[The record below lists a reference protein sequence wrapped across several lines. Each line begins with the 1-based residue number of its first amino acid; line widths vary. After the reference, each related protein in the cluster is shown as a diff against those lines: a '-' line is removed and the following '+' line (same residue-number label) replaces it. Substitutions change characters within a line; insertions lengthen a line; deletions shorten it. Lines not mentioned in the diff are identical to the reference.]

1 MREITVSR
9 ENSGKRIDRFIR
21 ETFKNMPASA
31 MYKAFRKK
39 DIKVNGVRVKDDYIV
54 SEGDRLEIY
63 IVDEILDGVPRVGN
77 ESFIKGFSVVY
88 EDSNLLIVNKEQGI
102 PVHPDREQ
110 PDNTLIDF
118 VHEYLEHKGEFIRG
132 NPNSFVPSLC
142 HRIDR
147 NTGGLVIIAKN
158 QETLRIMLKKIKTR
172 EVRKF
177 YQCLVTGKMEKKE
190 DELHS
195 YLVKDERKSRVY
207 VSDTPVKGSVKIIT
221 KYRVLSCEN
230 DISRLE
236 VELITGRTHQIR
248 AHLAHI
254 GHPIIGDGK
263 YGTNAVNR
271 AMGAKRQMLW
281 AYKLIFDFKDAG
293 LLNYLKGRKF
303 EVEHMFSIK
312 QKS

>member
-1 MREITVSR
+1 MREIIITR
-9 ENSGKRIDRFIR
+9 DNAGRRIDKYLRDA
-21 ETFKNMPASA
+21 FKNMPVGA
-31 MYKAFRKK
+31 MYRAFRKK

-63 IVDEILDGVPRVGN
+63 IVDEILDGVPRTD
-77 ESFIKGFSVVY
+77 STSLTKGFSVVY
-88 EDSNLLIVNKEQGI
+88 EDSNLLIANKEQGI

-118 VHEYLEHKGEFIRG
+118 VHEYLEHKGEFTRG

-158 QETLRIMLKKIKTR
+158 REALRIMLKKIKTR

-177 YQCLVTGKMEKKE
+177 YQCLVMGKMDKKA
-190 DELHS
+190 DELRS
-195 YLVKDERKSRVY
+195 YLVKDERKSKVFI
-207 VSDTPVKGSVKIIT
+207 SDTPVKGSVEIVT

-263 YGTNAVNR
+263 YGINAINR

-303 EVEHMFSIK
+303 EVEPIFNIK
-312 QKS
+312 HKS